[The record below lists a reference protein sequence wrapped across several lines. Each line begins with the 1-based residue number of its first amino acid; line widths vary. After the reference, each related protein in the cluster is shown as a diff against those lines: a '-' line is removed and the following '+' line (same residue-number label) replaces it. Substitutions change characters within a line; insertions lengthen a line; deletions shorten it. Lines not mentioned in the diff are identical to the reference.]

1 MIGVLARDDQRGAI
15 EEFFQLFKTPW
26 QPYVEGRH
34 YDVVI
39 SSLDALPAGAP
50 RLVVICGAEAKR
62 IDRDLQVAGE
72 QQDGGTVRND
82 AWAFPVYG
90 RLATFR
96 PTGEQHALLTTDLPD
111 SAVAVRLGRAD
122 WRFVIR
128 LGYDLFDEVAALLRA
143 GQPIEHAAVPTLD
156 LHIAQLREWMVKA
169 EVPFVEISAAPAGTG
184 FAVCLTHD
192 IDFVGIRRHFFDHSL
207 AGFVYRATVGATRNF
222 LRGRLTLARLWQSWL
237 AVASLPLVFFG
248 WLRDFWEPFD
258 WYLAAEKGLP
268 ATYFLIPF
276 KRRAGMHVPGND
288 ARRATAYDVADISD
302 SIQKLLAD
310 GSEVGV
316 HGIDAWHDEARGRE
330 ERARVAAVAGSRT
343 ARGIRMHWL
352 LQDASTPASLESA
365 GYEYDSTSGYNETV
379 GFRNGTGQV
388 FRPLSA
394 TSLLEL
400 PMHIQDGALFYG
412 TRLDLSEEEAH
423 TRCLNIIRHAENAGG
438 VVTVLW
444 HDRSH
449 GPERFWGGFYLRLI
463 ASLKERQTWFDTASA
478 IVSWFRARRD
488 VRFVEDQDG
497 RVSIEADTRPQRA
510 FCVRIHRMACI
521 SHAPLTTDDCSLAWT
536 GESALTFEPASSVA
550 PMTFAS

>member
-1 MIGVLARDDQRGAI
+1 
-15 EEFFQLFKTPW
+15 
-26 QPYVEGRH
+26 
-34 YDVVI
+34 
-39 SSLDALPAGAP
+39 
-50 RLVVICGAEAKR
+50 
-62 IDRDLQVAGE
+62 
-72 QQDGGTVRND
+72 
-82 AWAFPVYG
+82 
-90 RLATFR
+90 
-96 PTGEQHALLTTDLPD
+96 
-111 SAVAVRLGRAD
+111 
-122 WRFVIR
+122 
-128 LGYDLFDEVAALLRA
+128 
-143 GQPIEHAAVPTLD
+143 
-156 LHIAQLREWMVKA
+156 
-169 EVPFVEISAAPAGTG
+169 
-184 FAVCLTHD
+184 
-192 IDFVGIRRHFFDHSL
+192 
-207 AGFVYRATVGATRNF
+207 
-222 LRGRLTLARLWQSWL
+222 
-237 AVASLPLVFFG
+237 
-248 WLRDFWEPFD
+248 
-258 WYLAAEKGLP
+258 
-268 ATYFLIPF
+268 
-276 KRRAGMHVPGND
+276 
-288 ARRATAYDVADISD
+288 
-302 SIQKLLAD
+302 
-310 GSEVGV
+310 
-316 HGIDAWHDEARGRE
+316 
-330 ERARVAAVAGSRT
+330 
-343 ARGIRMHWL
+343 MHWL

-510 FCVRIHRMACI
+510 FCVRIHRMVCI